1 MQVVAL
7 HLVGTVHILQEV
19 FFILLVI
26 RMVASF
32 LPPRR
37 AGVWSSVVEVAERL
51 TEPILDPIR
60 RRVPTVG
67 MLDLSPL
74 VALLLVDVV
83 GALLV
88 AGLKALAGL

>member
-1 MQVVAL
+1 MRTIAL
-7 HLVGTVHILQEV
+7 HLVGTVNILQEV
-19 FFILLVI
+19 FFALLVI

-37 AGVWSSVVEVAERL
+37 PGLWSSVVEIAERL

-60 RRVPTVG
+60 RRIPTLG

-83 GALLV
+83 ARLLV
-88 AGLKALAGL
+88 AGLNAIAAG